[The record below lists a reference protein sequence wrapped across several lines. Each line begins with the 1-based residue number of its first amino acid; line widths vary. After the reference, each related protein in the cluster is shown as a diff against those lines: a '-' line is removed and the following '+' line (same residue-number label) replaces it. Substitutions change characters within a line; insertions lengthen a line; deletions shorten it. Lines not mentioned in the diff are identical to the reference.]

1 MVISICILCSYYWFT
16 DDVVKY
22 NVIMLFRGSYCNAL
36 PVHLLSRSLFVSLH
50 HVCHSPSLPISVLP
64 ALWPDTII
72 VLEEQWL
79 TLMIILIW
87 CIEYSVFIGASVIC
101 FDFTKPVKCQVNFK
115 NISQYLSLS
124 LTHTRHT
131 GGVGKN
137 NCTHW
142 WQSKWTPFKSFSPT
156 RIKLS
161 NPRHRIR

>member
-1 MVISICILCSYYWFT
+1 MKSNLQLHYASPLPPTHIH
-16 DDVVKY
+16 
-22 NVIMLFRGSYCNAL
+22 SYC
-36 PVHLLSRSLFVSLH
+36 
-50 HVCHSPSLPISVLP
+50 PSLCLSVLP

-124 LTHTRHT
+124 LSHTHTTH
-131 GGVGKN
+131 GGSRK
-137 NCTHW
+137 
-142 WQSKWTPFKSFSPT
+142 K
-156 RIKLS
+156 
-161 NPRHRIR
+161 